1 MHEMPTIL
9 ERILQLLA
17 DAAIMPLVHH
27 HAPVR
32 TIAEAH
38 ALAPHLTE
46 NLIKTIAFEIEPGP
60 RIVLAAVASDA
71 QVDYKR
77 LSALLGCNRRALRLI
92 PAARVEAELGFE
104 VGGLGP
110 FAVDPQ
116 MEIVI
121 DEAVMIWPW
130 LRCGAGLRTH
140 TLELLPQEL
149 VRASAARVAPLAKR
163 AE

>member
-17 DAAIMPLVHH
+17 DAAIMPLVHL
-27 HAPVR
+27 HAPLR

-71 QVDYKR
+71 QVDYKH
-77 LSALLGCNRRALRLI
+77 LSAVLGCNRRALRLMS
-92 PAARVEAELGFE
+92 AARVEAELGFE

-110 FAVDPQ
+110 FALGAHIEV
-116 MEIVI
+116 VI
-121 DEAVMIWPW
+121 DEGVMTLLWV
-130 LRCGAGLRTH
+130 RCGAGLRTC
-140 TLELLPQEL
+140 TLELKPQEL
-149 VRASAARVAPLAKR
+149 VRTSAARVAPLVKR